1 MAVYLNTTSLLP
13 LDPGFTGSKV
23 AKVINHPR
31 FSVFPGAATF
41 VNDISIV
48 VLAEPVDS
56 IAPLPLAA
64 NASQRYVHR
73 EASVYGFGIYESYDP
88 AGAFA
93 DRPPT
98 SNNMLSGIVKV
109 LDNDF
114 CSSLWNSP
122 QLDDEQYMCVNGD
135 TNACN
140 GDSGGPLLVDGVQV
154 GVVSFGRIGCDPS
167 YPVLFT
173 RVTRY
178 IDWIRSVVGG
188 HSTETTGDSDE
199 GEG

>member
-1 MAVYLNTTSLLP
+1 METRRTLYGPCSEQ
-13 LDPGFTGSKV
+13 
-23 AKVINHPR
+23 
-31 FSVFPGAATF
+31 

-109 LDNDF
+109 ETHYKPNETWPNPVKPSKTQLNPVT
-114 CSSLWNSP
+114 SSKN
-122 QLDDEQYMCVNGD
+122 Q
-135 TNACN
+135 
-140 GDSGGPLLVDGVQV
+140 
-154 GVVSFGRIGCDPS
+154 
-167 YPVLFT
+167 
-173 RVTRY
+173 
-178 IDWIRSVVGG
+178 
-188 HSTETTGDSDE
+188 
-199 GEG
+199 